1 MKKII
6 LLCPACKKKMKI
18 SAKTAKYKCPH
29 CGTIYKYTFLKKM
42 FYDTKEVGV
51 GFITTLKDIK
61 FNIKKRYNDAKTTY
75 QYMSQ
80 LKKNMK
86 NDPNWSNYRKQQEEM
101 KDVTPKK
108 SFKDFFKKKR

>member
-18 SAKTAKYKCPH
+18 SDKTAKYKCPH
-29 CGTIYKYTFLKKM
+29 CGSIYKYTFLRKI

-61 FNIKKRYNDAKTTY
+61 FNIKKRYNDAKTNY

-80 LKKNMK
+80 LKKL
-86 NDPNWSNYRKQQEEM
+86 
-101 KDVTPKK
+101 KK
-108 SFKDFFKKKR
+108 I